1 MTKARR
7 APETPALVALIIT
20 CNALPTLKRCLDS
33 VKKRLRGIPHRVLVA
48 DDASRDGT
56 RSFLKALSARG
67 DLEAYLSP
75 RNAGKAALLNIL
87 AKRAGPL
94 PGWRLCLDDDAEI
107 TRSWA
112 SVLAR
117 NLPRYARASV
127 IGCRNKDHAGLI
139 HSAELVLATGWG
151 HSERDLGQRSY
162 TRFCDGVSGAC
173 MLVREDV
180 SRSTRFDEALRQQ
193 MEDADFCLRVRKAGG
208 KILYCGQAWIRH
220 EHLHRNA
227 PPPALEK
234 NRRILS
240 RRWKIPRF
248 ADSHPIDVLYGLAA
262 RRHKEKNWPAVLSA
276 ARKLAK
282 ADPAPYYAC
291 WLAGLALRN
300 MGRRK
305 EALSWWKKAL
315 GARYLNPLTRE
326 RMRLMM
332 DHSAD

>member
-1 MTKARR
+1 MTTARR
-7 APETPALVALIIT
+7 APEAPALVVLITT
-20 CNALPTLKRCLDS
+20 CNALPALKRCLDS

-56 RSFLKALSARG
+56 RSFLKALSTRG
-67 DLEAYLSP
+67 EVAAYLSP
-75 RNAGKAALLNIL
+75 RNAGKAALLNVL

-139 HSAELVLATGWG
+139 HSAELILATGWG
-151 HSERDLGQRSY
+151 HGERDLGQRSY

-180 SRSTRFDEALRQQ
+180 SRNTKFDETLRQQ

-208 KILYCGQAWIRH
+208 KILYCGKAWIRH

-227 PPPALEK
+227 PLRRLRKIGGFSPAAGESPGFRIPTPSTSSTGSRRAVIRRKTGPPCFPPPG
-234 NRRILS
+234 NWPRRI
-240 RRWKIPRF
+240 RR
-248 ADSHPIDVLYGLAA
+248 PITPAGSPASPCATWAA
-262 RRHKEKNWPAVLSA
+262 
-276 ARKLAK
+276 
-282 ADPAPYYAC
+282 
-291 WLAGLALRN
+291 
-300 MGRRK
+300 GRRRSPGGK
-305 EALSWWKKAL
+305 
-315 GARYLNPLTRE
+315 RP
-326 RMRLMM
+326 
-332 DHSAD
+332 SAPVISTPSRASACV